1 VVPRAQARCG
11 SAPSHHNITARHAHR
26 GGDPVMPDYVPVL
39 ILMGLALAFAIL
51 VTLLTFVFGPK
62 KPTPEKLAPYECG
75 IEEIEPPRQ
84 RFPVKYLTTGML
96 FIIFDVEAASI
107 LPLAILMRQLKVM
120 GFVELLIF
128 AVVLIVPF
136 FYVWRKGAFTWE

>member
-1 VVPRAQARCG
+1 
-11 SAPSHHNITARHAHR
+11 
-26 GGDPVMPDYVPVL
+26 MPDYVPVL

-51 VTLLTFVFGPK
+51 VTLVTFVFGPK

-107 LPLAILMRQLKVM
+107 LPLAILMRQLKAM
-120 GFVELLIF
+120 GFVELVIF